1 MKEYW
6 WENRLDEVLKT
17 HDGIFGQNVEIDI
30 RRYLRRIEKL
40 NCADG
45 RTDDICFVEIEIPNY
60 WTVKL
65 TLALN
70 YGDAVSFREAYLV
83 AYSNDKPITKSVQF
97 QQEEG
102 SIDLGMG
109 LLIE

>member
-70 YGDAVSFREAYLV
+70 YGDAVSFRE
-83 AYSNDKPITKSVQF
+83 DT
-97 QQEEG
+97 
-102 SIDLGMG
+102 
-109 LLIE
+109 LLHILTTSPLPSQCSFNKKKDQLTLEWDY